1 MMAEAKVIDSILN
14 SIKDGVGVEES
25 ETAFDSQIIMH
36 INAMFSTLYQLGIG
50 PKEPFRISDETAV
63 WDDFITRSDTE
74 NVKSYMKIKVGLMF
88 DPPATAT
95 MYNALVEQAKEL
107 EWRLTVVSDEEVQN
121 GS

>member
-1 MMAEAKVIDSILN
+1 MAEVIDSILN
-14 SIKDGVGVEES
+14 SIKDGVGVEEA
-25 ETAFDSQIIMH
+25 ETAFDSQLIMH
-36 INAMFSTLYQLGIG
+36 INTMFATLYQLGIG
-50 PKEPFRISDETAV
+50 PEPPFKIVDETSE
-63 WDDFITRSDTE
+63 WSEFITRADIE
-74 NVKSYMKIKVGLMF
+74 NVKSYMKIKVGLLF

>member
-1 MMAEAKVIDSILN
+1 MMAEVIDSILN
-14 SIKDGVGVEES
+14 SIKDGVGVEEE
-25 ETAFDSQIIMH
+25 ETAFDSQLIMH
-36 INAMFSTLYQLGIG
+36 INSMFSTLYQLGIG
-50 PKEPFRISDETAV
+50 PQTPFRITDETAV
-63 WDDFITRSDTE
+63 WDDFITRADTE

>member
-1 MMAEAKVIDSILN
+1 MPVVIDSILN
-14 SIKDGVGVEES
+14 SVKDGIGVEES
-25 ETAFDSQIIMH
+25 ETAFDPQIIMH
-36 INAMFSTLYQLGIG
+36 INSMFTTLYQLGIG
-50 PKEPFRISDETAV
+50 PGTPFKISDASAT
-63 WDDFITRSDTE
+63 WDQFITRDDIE
-74 NVKSYMKIKVGLMF
+74 LVKSYLKIKVGLLF